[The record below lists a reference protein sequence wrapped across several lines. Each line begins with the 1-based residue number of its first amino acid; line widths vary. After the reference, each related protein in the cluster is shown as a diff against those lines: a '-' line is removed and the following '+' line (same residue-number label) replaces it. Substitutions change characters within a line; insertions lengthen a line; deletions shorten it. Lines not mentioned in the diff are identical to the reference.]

1 PVTSNGTTLYGGV
14 AANGVLVAGTTD
26 NVYSDILV
34 AIPAA
39 KSASAATLTG
49 QYRVAGLEFLN
60 GDFLATRDVFFPM
73 TADGKGALGDV
84 AVAGTALTGT
94 RHVASTQTSPGATY
108 TMTANGTGTLVLPAP
123 SGTAAGATLLS
134 GSKVLFI

>member
-60 GDFLATRDVFFPM
+60 GDSLATRDVFFPM
-73 TADGKGALGDV
+73 RADGH
-84 AVAGTALTGT
+84 VAGRALAVRRHREEDVTSREEVPIQKLETGG
-94 RHVASTQTSPGATY
+94 RQGRAR
-108 TMTANGTGTLVLPAP
+108 
-123 SGTAAGATLLS
+123 
-134 GSKVLFI
+134 